1 MRSNLAH
8 VEVISKIEP
17 IKDADF
23 IELATVLG
31 WHVIINKKD
40 GFKVGD
46 KCIYI
51 EIDSIVDTDR
61 PEFKFLEARGKRI
74 RTMKMRGVYSQGLI
88 MPMSAYGSGYEK
100 LKVGDDV
107 TDHFGII
114 HYEEYLQQKAE
125 KSKEKKYSGFRKFLW
140 THKFLRPIGVWLGYW
155 KSEKK
160 EIVIREYPYW
170 VIKTDEERIQNIP
183 EIIGK
188 MKDYC
193 AENNVGVIATEKI
206 DGTSATYTLHTETK
220 QDKKHRHKSKY
231 YGFEYWV
238 CSRNMSLDPNGDSIY
253 AQFGNNH
260 NMEEILMKLFNELGA
275 EEYITIQG
283 ELIDPTVQKNKYA
296 LKQGEQRLF
305 VFNLI
310 KDGERCG
317 TDRIYALFK
326 KYGIDLEIVPIVSN
340 FELKDTVD
348 EILLEADG
356 DSVVIPKDYKGT
368 HLREG
373 LVIRTGDGKLSFKA
387 VSNKFLVKHSE

>member
-1 MRSNLAH
+1 
-8 VEVISKIEP
+8 
-17 IKDADF
+17 
-23 IELATVLG
+23 
-31 WHVIINKKD
+31 
-40 GFKVGD
+40 
-46 KCIYI
+46 
-51 EIDSIVDTDR
+51 
-61 PEFKFLEARGKRI
+61 
-74 RTMKMRGVYSQGLI
+74 
-88 MPMSAYGSGYEK
+88 
-100 LKVGDDV
+100 
-107 TDHFGII
+107 
-114 HYEEYLQQKAE
+114 
-125 KSKEKKYSGFRKFLW
+125 
-140 THKFLRPIGVWLGYW
+140 
-155 KSEKK
+155 
-160 EIVIREYPYW
+160 
-170 VIKTDEERIQNIP
+170 
-183 EIIGK
+183 
-188 MKDYC
+188 
-193 AENNVGVIATEKI
+193 
-206 DGTSATYTLHTETK
+206 
-220 QDKKHRHKSKY
+220 
-231 YGFEYWV
+231 
-238 CSRNMSLDPNGDSIY
+238 MSLDPNGDSIY

-373 LVIRTGDGKLSFKA
+373 LVIRTSDGKLSFKA